1 MKYEKGTIK
10 LVWIPSDY
18 TTMESIMFSSIQEA
32 LAHVKESNRK
42 DYMLMRLSDTDD
54 TYYKWS
60 VLPYGSWNGFNYG
73 MKIFKNPIILIGI
86 VGLSAFGAYKLIKNG
101 LSN

>member
-54 TYYKWS
+54 T
-60 VLPYGSWNGFNYG
+60 
-73 MKIFKNPIILIGI
+73 
-86 VGLSAFGAYKLIKNG
+86 
-101 LSN
+101 